1 MPECKLVSTYVTKL
15 IGLAKNGA
23 ITNSGYL
30 SQRLRNNEL
39 RAYIHVQESG
49 YEVVMSVCQHGDD
62 LMSQVRTVISPRR
75 CGKCPK
81 NLKLG
86 INIVR

>member
-1 MPECKLVSTYVTKL
+1 MVCFG
-15 IGLAKNGA
+15 IFW
-23 ITNSGYL
+23 SG
-30 SQRLRNNEL
+30 QL